1 MCILGNLFSFNER
14 REKATTFFS
23 RAVEI
28 CDADFAAGQQTEC
41 RHYAFH
47 LLGHE
52 YVLREENDSAIKCF
66 KSAIKH
72 RPRFVNALTSVG
84 DVFINAENYDLAESY
99 LLTGLFFTCFKL
111 SNRDLFLALRYYP
124 KNATV
129 WSYMGQ
135 IRHKKGELTKALQC
149 FNKVRTQPRQ
159 SNDCNTTFLGF
170 AV

>member
-1 MCILGNLFSFNER
+1 MNKAKHRPETMCILGNLFSFNER

-99 LLTGLFFTCFKL
+99 LLTGLFFPCL
-111 SNRDLFLALRYYP
+111 SNRNYVFLALRYYP

-149 FNKVRTQPRQ
+149 FNKVRTE
-159 SNDCNTTFLGF
+159 L
-170 AV
+170 